1 MKNTIKILVMALC
14 FGSITAVVSCSKDDE
29 NCPSQTFDTLA
40 KCEEA
45 TDGMKCIC
53 VPEGNGYKAILNP

>member
-1 MKNTIKILVMALC
+1 MKNTVKILVMALC
-14 FGSITAVVSCSKDDE
+14 FASMTAIVSCNNADE

-40 KCEEA
+40 KCEDA

-53 VPEGNGYKAILNP
+53 VPDGNGYKAILNP